1 MGGLRGP
8 TRAAA
13 ERQGSCARLLD
24 VSVSGPEAARLPP
37 SSLVVRLLGRPRI
50 DVDGAPG
57 YRYRSRKSWALLA
70 FLLLGERPPTRSQLA
85 SLLFAEADDPL
96 GALRWCLAEIRRAL
110 GPAAVLDGDPVRIV
124 LPAGTT
130 VDVEVLV
137 RGHWSAAVQLPGL
150 GDDLL
155 DGLAIQHAEAFES
168 WLLSERRRLAAAT
181 ESILH
186 EAALGLLAHGD
197 LDRAR
202 DVAVRAALMSPLDEN
217 HQALLIRIYRFAGDD
232 EAAQRQFEAWA
243 SVAHRELGAPP
254 GAPVLL
260 AMREGPRAVREGDA
274 ASIQAVTEAGVAAV
288 SAGALA
294 AGVSTFEN
302 AVRLA
307 DRAGADSDRIQTR
320 LVLAEALI
328 HTLGGLDE
336 AGLATLTEAERIG
349 VANRDH

>member
-1 MGGLRGP
+1 M
-8 TRAAA
+8 
-13 ERQGSCARLLD
+13 
-24 VSVSGPEAARLPP
+24 SVSGPEAARLPP
-37 SSLVVRLLGRPRI
+37 SSLVVQLLGRPRI

-110 GPAAVLDGDPVRIV
+110 GPAAVLDGDPVRIL

-130 VDVEVLV
+130 VDVDVLV

-202 DVAVRAALMSPLDEN
+202 DLAVRAALMSPLDEN
-217 HQALLIRIYRFAGDD
+217 HQALLIRLYRLAGED
-232 EAAQRQFEAWA
+232 EAAQRQYDAWA

-260 AMREGPRAVREGDA
+260 AMREGPRRGARGRVRPR
-274 ASIQAVTEAGVAAV
+274 S
-288 SAGALA
+288 
-294 AGVSTFEN
+294 
-302 AVRLA
+302 R
-307 DRAGADSDRIQTR
+307 R
-320 LVLAEALI
+320 
-328 HTLGGLDE
+328 
-336 AGLATLTEAERIG
+336 
-349 VANRDH
+349 